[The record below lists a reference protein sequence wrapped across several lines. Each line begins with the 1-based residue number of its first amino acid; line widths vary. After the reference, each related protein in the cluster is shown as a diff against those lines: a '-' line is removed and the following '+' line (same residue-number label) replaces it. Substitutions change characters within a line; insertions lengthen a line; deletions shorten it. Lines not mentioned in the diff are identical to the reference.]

1 MKNCPCLYHRSHRFV
16 LTVIDLTR
24 RLTSKWENASHE
36 PNSHHFVLDC
46 RNCPSW
52 RTVAAC
58 AHGNSGGPADPRQTG
73 VNRPKKTVSHT
84 EGWPQACLSARHQL
98 LRGCLRSNPRLPAG
112 RGARNIPGN
121 PALEA
126 FHGRAAGVTGDA
138 APGDVALRRQFRKGF
153 PYGISVVPPWPT
165 AFGESLPGVR
175 GGVPAKR

>member
-1 MKNCPCLYHRSHRFV
+1 MKNCPCLYHLSHRFV

-126 FHGRAAGVTGDA
+126 FHGRAAGVTGTLHREMSPCADSSER
-138 APGDVALRRQFRKGF
+138 DSL
-153 PYGISVVPPWPT
+153 T
-165 AFGESLPGVR
+165 AFP
-175 GGVPAKR
+175 